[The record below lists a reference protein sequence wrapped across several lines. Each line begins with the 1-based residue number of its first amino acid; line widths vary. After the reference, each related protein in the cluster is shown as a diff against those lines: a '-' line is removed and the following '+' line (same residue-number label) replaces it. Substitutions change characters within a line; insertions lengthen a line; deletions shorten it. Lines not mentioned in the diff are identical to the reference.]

1 MNTLS
6 SLVVRE
12 QVADHL
18 ERARKRRLGPYFA
31 GRALKPNVKGVMG
44 Q

>member
-31 GRALKPNVKGVMG
+31 GRASSAKGVMG